1 MSMKNEYSKLAF
13 VKALLE
19 SVESTTDVT
28 HRLPAKVYFNYSI
41 SISDINEQKSI
52 LTELKKKKVISGFK
66 LSDEDFVISK
76 PSRSMLSNYYLK
88 LKNKP
93 VQETEK
99 VTNGDIRF
107 DVETGVISMG
117 SKPCSIPLNTNQYFL
132 CKALFDKGF
141 GKTITETDIVDM
153 ADWAKD
159 TKRSVYDAKIAVNKR
174 IKEYLGINNFIRW
187 KTGRVWID
195 YQQK

>member
-1 MSMKNEYSKLAF
+1 MKNEYSKLAF

-28 HRLPAKVYFNYSI
+28 HRLPAKVYFNYSV

-66 LSDEDFVISK
+66 LSEEDFVISK
-76 PSRSMLSNYYLK
+76 PSRSMLGHYYFK

-93 VQETEK
+93 VQEPKKIIDT
-99 VTNGDIRF
+99 TLRF
-107 DVETGVISMG
+107 NVETGMISMG

>member
-28 HRLPAKVYFNYSI
+28 HRLPAKVYFNYSV

-52 LTELKKKKVISGFK
+52 LSELKKKKVIANFK
-66 LSDEDFVISK
+66 LDDGDFVISK

-99 VTNGDIRF
+99 VTNGGIRF